1 MPEKVPTSSNDV
13 RFFRDHSLRVVELLD
28 PRPGEHILDIGCGDG
43 ELSARLGER
52 GAIVTGIDIDPA
64 AVASAR
70 ERGIDAMTQDAQGLR
85 LPAQFDAVFSHAAIH
100 WMPDAEGVFTGA
112 WRALKSGGRF
122 VAETGAHRN
131 IAAIHTALI
140 ATLLQFD
147 VPEEKIP
154 RFFYPA
160 ADECCDLLEACGF
173 SVTMIQTFH
182 RPTPLPLGIRAW
194 FEMFAKPFFGTIPER
209 DRDDAMRHAERLLCP
224 VLKTS
229 RGDWVADYVHL
240 RFKARKRTP

>member
-1 MPEKVPTSSNDV
+1 MTEKVPTSSNDV

-43 ELSARLGER
+43 ELSARLCER
-52 GAIVTGIDIDPA
+52 GAMVTGIDIDPA

-70 ERGIDAMTQDAQGLR
+70 ERGINAIAQDAQVLR

-100 WMPDAEGVFTGA
+100 WMPDAESVFNGA
-112 WRALKSGGRF
+112 WRALKSGGKF

-140 ATLLQFD
+140 ATLLRFNVQ
-147 VPEEKIP
+147 EERIP

-182 RPTPLPLGIRAW
+182 RPTPLPLGIHAW
-194 FEMFAKPFFGTIPER
+194 LKMFAKPFFDTVPEACR
-209 DRDDAMRHAERLLCP
+209 EEAMQYAEYLLAP

-240 RFKARKRTP
+240 RFKALKRAL